1 MIFILKYYLLLI
13 NLKSSNWI
21 TKYDDLLRKAE
32 NGELTHTE
40 LEDIKSIKQE
50 YSNLSLSLGEIE
62 LSINNLNN
70 QKQYFL
76 EIHKQLFEKENE
88 LAKILNEKYG
98 IGTINIE
105 TGVIE

>member
-1 MIFILKYYLLLI
+1 MSEVKQL
-13 NLKSSNWI
+13 
-21 TKYDDLLRKAE
+21 TAE
-32 NGELTHTE
+32 E

-50 YSNLSLSLGEIE
+50 YSNLALSLGEIE
-62 LSINNLNN
+62 LSINNLND

-76 EIHKQLFEKENE
+76 EIHKQLIEKENE

-98 IGTINIE
+98 TGTINIE

>member
-1 MIFILKYYLLLI
+1 MSEVKQL
-13 NLKSSNWI
+13 
-21 TKYDDLLRKAE
+21 TAE
-32 NGELTHTE
+32 E